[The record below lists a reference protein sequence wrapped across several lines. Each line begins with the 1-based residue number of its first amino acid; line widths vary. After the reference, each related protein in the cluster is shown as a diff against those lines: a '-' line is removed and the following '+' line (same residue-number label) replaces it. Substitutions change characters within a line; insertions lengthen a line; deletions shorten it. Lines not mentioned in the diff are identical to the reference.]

1 MVLPTESGLPHAC
14 RPPASSSWW
23 ADIGMKIPVGSEIAT
38 YLESMMPVA
47 HGEAIWAGG
56 TTLRLTYYV
65 GTVRP
70 PAGYVSSVRC
80 LLLKGA
86 RVLIVRSTDGTH
98 HLLPGG
104 RREDGESLLETLR
117 RELLEETGCTASA
130 IRQLGVVHFHHLRR
144 PRRGTSTPTPTSFGL
159 CSAVRLVSR
168 WSNQGLTIGRPR
180 HSSDLPTTWPTWVC
194 PAETTHSCRMP

>member
-1 MVLPTESGLPHAC
+1 
-14 RPPASSSWW
+14 
-23 ADIGMKIPVGSEIAT
+23 MKIPVGSEIAT

-56 TTLRLTYYV
+56 TMPLRLTYYV

-80 LLLKGA
+80 LLLKDA
-86 RVLIVRSTDGTH
+86 RVMIVRSTDGTH

-130 IRQLGVVHFHHLRR
+130 VRQLGVVHFHHLRETPAGYEYPHPDFLWLVFCAQAGEQMAQPGVDDWEAEVFFR
-144 PRRGTSTPTPTSFGL
+144 PADDVADLGL
-159 CSAVRLVSR
+159 
-168 WSNQGLTIGRPR
+168 
-180 HSSDLPTTWPTWVC
+180 SSGDHAFLQAALRQP
-194 PAETTHSCRMP
+194 